1 MKYLLDTMALLA
13 FFNDEK
19 GADFI
24 EDILKEKKEIFVSS
38 ITLTEIYYIY
48 SRRIDIETAEER
60 VDQIRLNIDVI
71 DIGENEAINAG
82 RYKIKNIPIA
92 DALIASC
99 AESIGACIVTADDY
113 FEHTDVEIVRFRD

>member
-13 FFNDEK
+13 FFNNEK

-24 EDILKEKKEIFVSS
+24 EDILKKEKEIFVSS

-48 SRRIDIETAEER
+48 SRRVSVETAEER
-60 VDQIRLNIDVI
+60 VDQIRHNIDVI
-71 DIGENEAINAG
+71 DIGEAEAINAG

-99 AESIGACIVTADDY
+99 ADSVGACIVTADDH
-113 FEHTDVEIVRFRD
+113 FEHTDVEIVKFRD